1 MNRNITNEEK
11 CEIHQKYIKLLKK
24 SNLLMLKGKGIL
36 HQNKEILNYISNINI
51 KDKYEEEDLLSAK
64 ILFNNKKLIIHNL
77 LNSSKRQGIYK
88 IK

>member
-1 MNRNITNEEK
+1 
-11 CEIHQKYIKLLKK
+11 
-24 SNLLMLKGKGIL
+24 MLKGKGIL

-51 KDKYEEEDLLSAK
+51 KEKYEEEDLLSAK

-88 IK
+88 LNRFVTYKDEGFKYFGFSS